1 MNMTDNEICRN
12 YRAAKDKH
20 AQIKILADMNCT
32 DASKIKRILVDC
44 GEIVQEPQKTNRGKK
59 NEQAPDVQVDKI
71 VVPDAVFEALTA
83 ELEALDM
90 QIKML
95 SDQLNPLVEKYK
107 DISGFMKTYGS
118 V

>member
-12 YRAAKDKH
+12 YRAAKDKR

-32 DASKIKRILVDC
+32 TAEDIKKILAEG
-44 GEIVQEPQKTNRGKK
+44 GEIVQEPPKTNSWKK
-59 NEQAPDVQVDKI
+59 NENAPVVPVVKI
-71 VVPDAVFEALTA
+71 VVPDAVFEALSA
-83 ELEALDM
+83 ELEVLDM